1 MGALAQLV
9 AQGSLLPVT
18 LIPSLPRVVTA
29 SFCVALHRL
38 SSHVAAV
45 LCASLFVPHGQQ
57 QALIQGEL
65 QLLDAI
71 VVLLEPAVGKAGG
84 HGISV

>member
-1 MGALAQLV
+1 MHWHSWLPRGPF
-9 AQGSLLPVT
+9 LPVT
-18 LIPSLPRVVTA
+18 LVPSLPSVVTA

-38 SSHVAAV
+38 HSHLTAV
-45 LCASLFVPHGQQ
+45 QCASLFMPHGQQ

-71 VVLLEPAVGKAGG
+71 VVLLEPAGSKAGG
-84 HGISV
+84 DCISV